1 MRIKPIG
8 HTIEDMAR
16 FICLR
21 NPTEIFIN
29 GNCEWRRRYTDCLV
43 NYFDMKSFY
52 NDTLEDIEDNF
63 RELIAVLEDDAIITD
78 WDERD
83 ELSHRI
89 IYIKTEGGESD
100 V

>member
-1 MRIKPIG
+1 
-8 HTIEDMAR
+8 
-16 FICLR
+16 
-21 NPTEIFIN
+21 
-29 GNCEWRRRYTDCLV
+29 
-43 NYFDMKSFY
+43 MKSFY

-63 RELIAVLEDDAIITD
+63 RELIAILEDDAIIIN

-89 IYIKTEGGESD
+89 IYIKTEGGENN